1 MLEIMGVLIG
11 LWLTIVFASF
21 CVWILDM
28 GSEYENWQK
37 NVTIDDLSELD
48 KVLKN

>member
-1 MLEIMGVLIG
+1 MVEMVMMIVG
-11 LWLTIVFASF
+11 LWLTIIFASF
-21 CVWILDM
+21 CVWIMDM

-37 NVTIDDLSELD
+37 NVTIDDLRELD

>member
-1 MLEIMGVLIG
+1 MIQMVTAMIG
-11 LWLTIVFASF
+11 LWLFIVFASF

-37 NVTIDDLSELD
+37 NVTIDDLRELD